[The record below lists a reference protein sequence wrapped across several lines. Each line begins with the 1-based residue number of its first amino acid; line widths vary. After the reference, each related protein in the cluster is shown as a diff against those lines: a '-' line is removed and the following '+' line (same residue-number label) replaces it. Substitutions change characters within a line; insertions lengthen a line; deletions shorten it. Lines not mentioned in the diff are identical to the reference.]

1 MPLADASEIESTPL
15 SSAVQQLRHSVGIWS
30 VTTTQFDDKG
40 EVARVGSGT
49 YRFDWV
55 VPDRVLSGRSD
66 MAEWKQSAGML
77 FYVNPERST
86 IEMTSVGP
94 DGQLWVMT
102 GPAGGETRTTAADR
116 AAGRPQGCSSGSRAS
131 TCRPTASVPHGSELR
146 RRRELAPGNHQT
158 FKRAAG
164 GPTAS
169 EGRLRYRKPAQDYVR
184 DLSVQEG
191 SHPFGP
197 RFVTSELGKVS
208 TPFKWSDTLSQ
219 SSAAGTKGTPKGMRP
234 LCGPC

>member
-1 MPLADASEIESTPL
+1 MSTPRTWSGAMRHLSTALFSLLAVPLAEASEIESPSL
-15 SSAVQQLRHSVGIWS
+15 SSAVQQLRHSVGLWN

-40 EVARVGSGT
+40 EVARIASGT

-55 VPDRVLSGRSD
+55 VPDRVLSGRAD

-102 GPAGGETRTTAADR
+102 GPAGGETRVT
-116 AAGRPQGCSSGSRAS
+116 P
-131 TCRPTASVPHGSELR
+131 PTALPDGRKVQLR
-146 RRRELAPGNHQT
+146 FTRFNVSANSFESRMEASYDGGASWRPGNHQS

-164 GPTAS
+164 GRTVS
-169 EGRLRYRKPAQDYVR
+169 EGRLRYRKPVQNYV
-184 DLSVQEG
+184 
-191 SHPFGP
+191 
-197 RFVTSELGKVS
+197 
-208 TPFKWSDTLSQ
+208 
-219 SSAAGTKGTPKGMRP
+219 P
-234 LCGPC
+234 LT

>member
-1 MPLADASEIESTPL
+1 MNNARTWSGALRRLTTALISLLAVPLAEASEIEA
-15 SSAVQQLRHSVGIWS
+15 SSLTNAVQQLRHSVGIWQ

-40 EVARVGSGT
+40 EIARVGSGI

-55 VPDRVLSGRSD
+55 VPDRVLSGRAD

-102 GPAGGETRTTAADR
+102 GPAGGETRTT
-116 AAGRPQGCSSGSRAS
+116 S
-131 TCRPTASVPHGSELR
+131 PTALPDGRKVQLR
-146 RRRELAPGNHQT
+146 FTRFNVAANSFESRMEASYDGGASWRPGNHQT

-164 GPTAS
+164 GRAAS
-169 EGRLRYRKPAQDYVR
+169 EGRLRYRKPAQNYV
-184 DLSVQEG
+184 
-191 SHPFGP
+191 
-197 RFVTSELGKVS
+197 
-208 TPFKWSDTLSQ
+208 
-219 SSAAGTKGTPKGMRP
+219 P
-234 LCGPC
+234 LT